1 MSRVN
6 CLSRC
11 ILSIIKYIRMIYKK
25 ITKGGFV
32 PFITKG
38 FTFGFEIEGAF
49 HKDLINKVPSGGIF
63 KEDGSVRVNDSH
75 NPIETSERAEA
86 TRGGDLATEYAS
98 PVFKNIED
106 LITCLRLFKR
116 AEGLYYGNS
125 TCGVHLHIG
134 LGKGN
139 RVLHNKFGTKEIME
153 QLQARFLPL
162 VCDCVK
168 ARVAENHWCNMHKD
182 FVEGRATNGGKYFAV
197 NLHNSG
203 TIELRLFAPCSHLI
217 ANIQKVLTEFFRVGY
232 RDFASEPNAITC
244 IVNQNEKIEVEEVFK
259 ADKQVFDYGF
269 NKNHTYS
276 ISPLAQIADFQEYEQ
291 LRGEVE
297 TGRSYHNYRNYQIG
311 ADIIEL

>member
-1 MSRVN
+1 
-6 CLSRC
+6 
-11 ILSIIKYIRMIYKK
+11 MIYKK

-32 PFITKG
+32 PFVTKG

-63 KEDGSVRVNDSH
+63 KQDGSVRVNDSH
-75 NPIETSERAEA
+75 NPIEPSDRAE
-86 TRGGDLATEYAS
+86 TIRGGDLATEYAS
-98 PVFKNIED
+98 PIFKTIEE
-106 LITCLRLFKR
+106 LIATLRLFKR

-139 RVLHNKFGTKEIME
+139 RVLHNKFATKEIME

-168 ARVAENHWCNMHKD
+168 ARVNENQWCNLHKD
-182 FVEGRATNGGKYFAV
+182 FIEGRAAFGGKYFAV
-197 NLHNSG
+197 NLHSSG
-203 TIELRLFAPCSHLI
+203 TIELRLFAPCQHLI

-259 ADKQVFDYGF
+259 ADKEIYSYGF
-269 NKNHTYS
+269 NERIVYP
-276 ISPLAQIADFQEYEQ
+276 ISPLAQVADFKEFEQ
-291 LRGEVE
+291 LKNQIENSNVY
-297 TGRSYHNYRNYQIG
+297 YHYRNYQQGGEMTAIG
-311 ADIIEL
+311 RI